1 MVYMGLLNF
10 LFPFFG
16 TSKKRPDATHSTGR
30 ADDIV
35 SDDMDDDFGDNVN
48 DDGNEYPDCDHDD
61 YESCNDDGFDDGFG
75 GKGDDEGN
83 W

>member
-1 MVYMGLLNF
+1 MGLLNF

-16 TSKKRPDATHSTGR
+16 TSKKRQDATHSTGR

-35 SDDMDDDFGDNVN
+35 SNDMDDDFGDNVN

>member
-1 MVYMGLLNF
+1 MGLLNF

-16 TSKKRPDATHSTGR
+16 TSKKHSDAPHSTGC

-35 SDDMDDDFGDNVN
+35 SDDMDDDFGDNLN

-75 GKGDDEGN
+75 CKGDDEGN